1 LGLVKA
7 DGYELLLRE
16 RHKVVF
22 DKRVY
27 TENISYKWVGH
38 FGHFGHFERKTDQ
51 TDLKDKTW
59 KIGGSNNAISRLNC
73 Y

>member
-22 DKRVY
+22 DKIIY

-38 FGHFGHFERKTDQ
+38 FGHFERKTDQ
-51 TDLKDKTW
+51 NDHDW
-59 KIGGSNNAISRLNC
+59 DW
-73 Y
+73 